1 MAEKENRFK
10 GLATVASMSL
20 TILAVLF
27 AGYQASESRT
37 QNQINSQLLVQDP
50 VSLGGFIA
58 SNITLIKDSG
68 VDKSGKFTY
77 TINNPTYH
85 TLNPGYVLQTFKNS
99 EGGYT
104 VTGLLVTAVPS
115 CSKISFLAK
124 SPNLSQKDGDS
135 IYVWKEEDVVFGISN
150 TGATSTIILPV
161 IESGSNGQQSVVPT
175 EGEIEKLIRENKLLQ
190 QSDAGEFDIKFELE
204 NAVNFHLKTKSDFSY
219 ANGEFGDSNDFLPIL
234 AEGVGC

>member
-1 MAEKENRFK
+1 MAEKESRYK
-10 GLATVASMSL
+10 GLVTTVSMFLS
-20 TILAVLF
+20 ILAVLF
-27 AGYQASESRT
+27 TGYQAAESRT
-37 QNQINSQLLVQDP
+37 QNQINSQLQVQDP

-58 SNITLIKDSG
+58 SNIILIKGSA
-68 VDKSGKFTY
+68 VDESGKFTY

-85 TLNPGYVLQTFKNS
+85 TLNPGYVLQGFKNS

-124 SPNLSQKDGDS
+124 SPNSSHDDGDS

-150 TGATSTIILPV
+150 TGITSTIILPV
-161 IESGSNGQQSVVPT
+161 IEDDSNGQRSVVPT
-175 EGEIEKLIRENKLLQ
+175 EAEIEKLIRENKLFQ
-190 QSDAGEFDIKFELE
+190 EDDAGEFNIKFELE
-204 NAVNFHLKTKSDFSY
+204 NAVNFHLRSRSDFTY

-234 AEGVGC
+234 VEGVGC